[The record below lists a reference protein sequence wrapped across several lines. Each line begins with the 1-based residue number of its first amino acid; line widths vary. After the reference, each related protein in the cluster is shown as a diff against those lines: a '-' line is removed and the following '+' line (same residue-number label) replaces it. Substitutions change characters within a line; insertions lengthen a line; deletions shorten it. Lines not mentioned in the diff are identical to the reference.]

1 MSKTGRR
8 LLSWDV
14 IGNKS
19 QKFILRNNGG
29 TAYRKTYQG
38 EVRGKGSPV

>member
-1 MSKTGRR
+1 MSKTDRR
-8 LLSWDV
+8 LPSWDV

-29 TAYRKTYQG
+29 KACRKRYQG